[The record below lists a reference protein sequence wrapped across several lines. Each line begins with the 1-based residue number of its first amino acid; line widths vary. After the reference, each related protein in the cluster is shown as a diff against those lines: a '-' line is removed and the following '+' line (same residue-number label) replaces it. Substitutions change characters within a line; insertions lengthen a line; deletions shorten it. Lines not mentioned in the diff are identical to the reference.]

1 MKTNNVTAEKV
12 QQLREISGFGLMD
25 CRAALKRA
33 NGNVDKAIEILS
45 RLNVAVFVHK
55 KVDKN

>member
-1 MKTNNVTAEKV
+1 MLKPEITAEKI

-25 CRAALKRA
+25 CRRALEQA
-33 NGNVDKAIEILS
+33 SGNVDKAIEIL
-45 RLNVAVFVHK
+45 RKHGIALYIHK

>member
-1 MKTNNVTAEKV
+1 MSSSKITAEKV
-12 QQLREISGFGLMD
+12 QQLRAISGFGLMD

-33 NGNVDKAIEILS
+33 DGNVDKAIEIL
-45 RLNVAVFVHK
+45 RKLNIAVFVHK